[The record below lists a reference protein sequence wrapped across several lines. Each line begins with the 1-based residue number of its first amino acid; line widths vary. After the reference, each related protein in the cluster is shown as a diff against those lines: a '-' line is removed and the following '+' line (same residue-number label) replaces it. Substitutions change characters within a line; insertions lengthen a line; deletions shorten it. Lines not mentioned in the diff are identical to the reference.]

1 MKKLREKLEETFENI
16 AYAESGE
23 YHPHHKK
30 AEETDSLEDIFTAI
44 GMAEGGDEEFAKRL
58 HPLFHRRYCRI

>member
-1 MKKLREKLEETFENI
+1 MTKIREKIEEVYEDV

-23 YHPHHKK
+23 YKPHNIKI
-30 AEETDSLEDIFTAI
+30 EETDSLEDVLTAI

-58 HPLFHRRYCRI
+58 HPLFHKGHRKN

>member
-1 MKKLREKLEETFENI
+1 MSKITKKIDDVFEDV

-23 YHPHHKK
+23 YKPHNKNE
-30 AEETDSLEDIFTAI
+30 EETDSLEDVLTAI

-58 HPLFHRRYCRI
+58 HPLFHKKHRRN